1 MSSIATLLQAAE
13 YIERR
18 ESERGVRNKFQDLP
32 DELILKILSYLELK
46 YLIKCGQISMRTR
59 NISQDSSLW
68 TTVNLKEKIVKT
80 DLLEMILSRGCQT
93 LNISNSTIVGS
104 LSSNIKCQLRVL
116 YMSQD
121 EWGYPAREWPGK
133 VYYEENIEVLE
144 ELLFSCCSL
153 EHLEME
159 GLCITP
165 KMALSICKN
174 GKTLQVLNL
183 NHSLIGTLNRLNY
196 TWHNYLRNYAK
207 YMHNTTSDFQT
218 IIKSCQELKELD
230 LNFINENEGI
240 NDDDLEFLAKNI
252 SPNVERFN
260 LIDQDIKDDHVKLLL
275 KRCNKIK
282 ILSLEATFITN
293 DSLKNIR
300 KLLNLSPPKDSI
312 MRTESERSKLLHG
325 LDWHCYWLLTQ

>member
-32 DELILKILSYLELK
+32 DELILKILSYLKLK

-68 TTVNLKEKIVKT
+68 MTVTLKEKIVKT
-80 DLLEMILSRGCQT
+80 DFLEKILSRRCQI
-93 LNISNSTIVGS
+93 LNISNSTIVGR
-104 LSSNIKCQLRVL
+104 LSSNIKSKLRVL
-116 YMSQD
+116 YLSQS
-121 EWGYPAREWPGK
+121 EWGYPIREWPAK
-133 VYYEENIEVLE
+133 VYYEENLEVIE

-153 EHLEME
+153 QHLEME

-183 NHSLIGTLNRLNY
+183 NHSLVGTLDRLNY

-218 IIKSCQELKELD
+218 IIKCCQELKELD
-230 LNFINENEGI
+230 LNYINENEGI
-240 NDDDLEFLAKNI
+240 NDDDLEFLAENI
-252 SPNVERFN
+252 SPNVERFK
-260 LIDQDIKDDHVKLLL
+260 LIDQDIKDDHVNILL

-282 ILSLEATFITN
+282 ILSLEATYITN
-293 DSLKNIR
+293 DTLKNIR
-300 KLLNLSPPKDSI
+300 KLLNLTFPKDSI
-312 MRTESERSKLLHG
+312 LKTESERKKLLHG
-325 LDWHCYWLLTQ
+325 LEWHCYGLYD

>member
-13 YIERR
+13 CIEKR

-104 LSSNIKCQLRVL
+104 LNSNMKSRLRFL
-116 YMSQD
+116 YLSQS
-121 EWGYPAREWPGK
+121 EWGYPAREWPAK
-133 VYYEENIEVLE
+133 VYYEENSEVLE

-153 EHLEME
+153 QHLEME

-183 NHSLIGTLNRLNY
+183 NHSLVGTFDRLDY
-196 TWHNYLRNYAK
+196 TL
-207 YMHNTTSDFQT
+207 HNTTSDFQA
-218 IIKSCQELKELD
+218 IIKCCQELKELD
-230 LNFINENEGI
+230 LNYINEGI
-240 NDDDLEFLAKNI
+240 ENDEALEFLAENI

-260 LIDQDIKDDHVKLLL
+260 LIDHDIKDDHVKILL
-275 KRCNKIK
+275 KRCKKIK
-282 ILSLEATFITN
+282 ILTLEATFITN
-293 DSLKNIR
+293 ETLKNIR
-300 KLLNLSPPKDSI
+300 KLLNLTLPKDSI
-312 MRTESERSKLLHG
+312 LRTESERSKLLHG
-325 LDWHCYWLLTQ
+325 LEWHCYSLMTMRSS

>member
-13 YIERR
+13 SIEKH
-18 ESERGVRNKFQDLP
+18 ESERGVRNEFQDLP

-68 TTVNLKEKIVKT
+68 MTVNLMSKIVKT

-104 LSSNIKCQLRVL
+104 LSSNIKSQLRDL
-116 YMSQD
+116 YLSQS
-121 EWGYPAREWPGK
+121 EWGYPEREWPAK
-133 VYYEENIEVLE
+133 VYYEENVEVLE

-153 EHLEME
+153 QRLEME
-159 GLCITP
+159 GLCLTP
-165 KMALSICKN
+165 KMVLSICKN

-183 NHSLIGTLNRLNY
+183 NHSLVGTFDRLDV
-196 TWHNYLRNYAK
+196 TL
-207 YMHNTTSDFQT
+207 HNTTSDFQA
-218 IIKSCQELKELD
+218 IIKCCQELKELD
-230 LNFINENEGI
+230 LNYVNEGI
-240 NDDDLEFLAKNI
+240 NDDDLEFLAENI
-252 SPNVERFN
+252 SPNVEKFN
-260 LIDQDIKDDHVKLLL
+260 LIDQDIKDDHVKILL

-282 ILSLEATFITN
+282 ILTLEATFITN

-300 KLLNLSPPKDSI
+300 KLLNLTHPKDSVL
-312 MRTESERSKLLHG
+312 RTESERSKLLHG
-325 LDWHCYWLLTQ
+325 LKWYCYGLHT